1 MKKLIAMMTIVLVA
15 ALGLNVSAAETKSV
29 WVDTREASV
38 KENVLSVSVQSNGE
52 VTDGVL
58 ELKYNS
64 KVLSIQEEDVAF
76 GEQVAMYSVNVTDD
90 TVKMSYLSEKAMEQ
104 GAFVTLNFD
113 VKAGA
118 SEKEAKDALK
128 ALTGSNYKEDGT
140 GVPETEVGLIQ
151 NAGDMNQGGSANNGQ
166 DNSSNGS
173 KSGDDTNLIL
183 PILLAVV
190 AAAGIGGVV
199 YYKKKG
205 KVNHEN

>member
-1 MKKLIAMMTIVLVA
+1 MKKWIAMMTIVLVA
-15 ALGLNVSAAETKSV
+15 TLGLNVSAAETKSV

-38 KENVLSVSVQSNGE
+38 EENVLSVSVKSNGE

-64 KVLSIQEEDVAF
+64 KVLSIQEEDVVF
-76 GEQVAMYSVNVTDD
+76 EKQVAMYSVNVTDD

-128 ALTGSNYKEDGT
+128 TLTGSNYKEDGT
-140 GVPETEVGLIQ
+140 GVPETEVGLIK
-151 NAGDMNQGGSANNGQ
+151 NDGDGSANNGQ

>member
-1 MKKLIAMMTIVLVA
+1 MKKWIAMMTIVLVA
-15 ALGLNVSAAETKSV
+15 TLGLNVSAAETKSV

-38 KENVLSVSVQSNGE
+38 EENVLSVSVQSNGE

-64 KVLSIQEEDVAF
+64 KVLSIQEEDVVF
-76 GEQVAMYSVNVTDD
+76 EKQVAMYSVNVTDD

-140 GVPETEVGLIQ
+140 GVPETEVGLIK
-151 NAGDMNQGGSANNGQ
+151 NDGDGSVNNGQ
-166 DNSSNGS
+166 DNSSNGF
-173 KSGDDTNLIL
+173 
-183 PILLAVV
+183 
-190 AAAGIGGVV
+190 
-199 YYKKKG
+199 
-205 KVNHEN
+205 

>member
-15 ALGLNVSAAETKSV
+15 ALGINVSAAETKSV

-104 GAFVTLNFD
+104 GAFITLNFD

-140 GVPETEVGLIQ
+140 GVSETEVGLIQ
-151 NAGDMNQGGSANNGQ
+151 NVNQGGSANNGQ

-205 KVNHEN
+205 KLNHEN

>member
-15 ALGLNVSAAETKSV
+15 ALGINVSAAETKSV

-64 KVLSIQEEDVAF
+64 KVLSIQEEDVVF

-104 GAFVTLNFD
+104 GAFITLNFD

-140 GVPETEVGLIQ
+140 GVSETEVGLIQ
-151 NAGDMNQGGSANNGQ
+151 NVNQGGSANNGQ

-205 KVNHEN
+205 KLNHEN